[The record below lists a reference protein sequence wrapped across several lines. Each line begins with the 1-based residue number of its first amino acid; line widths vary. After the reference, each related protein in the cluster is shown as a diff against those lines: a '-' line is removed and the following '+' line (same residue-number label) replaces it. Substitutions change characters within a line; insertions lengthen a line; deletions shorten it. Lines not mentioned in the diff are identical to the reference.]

1 MKKFAALFLSLLLS
15 LSLAA
20 PAALCAGEE
29 DPLPPVQEEPVIPVA
44 PEDPEE
50 PGGGIRPLNDDE
62 GPGNGVVTL

>member
-29 DPLPPVQEEPVIPVA
+29 PLP
-44 PEDPEE
+44 D
-50 PGGGIRPLNDDE
+50 RKSTRLNSSH
-62 GPGNGVVTL
+62 

>member
-29 DPLPPVQEEPVIPVA
+29 PLPTVLEEPVIPT
-44 PEDPEE
+44 DPAD
-50 PGGGIRPLNDDE
+50 G
-62 GPGNGVVTL
+62 

>member
-29 DPLPPVQEEPVIPVA
+29 PLPTVLEEPVIPTA
-44 PEDPEE
+44 PGE
-50 PGGGIRPLNDDE
+50 PDEPLRPMDDTPDNDI
-62 GPGNGVVTL
+62 VTL

>member
-29 DPLPPVQEEPVIPVA
+29 PLPTGQEEPVIPA
-44 PEDPEE
+44 DPEE
-50 PGGGIRPLNDDE
+50 PSGGMRPMSDYE
-62 GPGNGVVTL
+62 WPGDGVVTV